1 MMTLFPTTM
10 KTILENMQYESKR
23 GTIEN
28 SREVVSRL
36 KFISMIKRDEKINV
50 KTLYI
55 QPKNMFTSFSRLF
68 QQESRDSTKNF
79 LNTTYNR
86 IFEILTLYS
95 CSDDK
100 DSDRTVVINLVK
112 DLHMSISGLE
122 NLQYTYSDDRMF
134 VSEIN
139 TLIEDIQRHI
149 RCIRRKKPHYF
160 LEEISTESNLDH
172 DSLHES
178 TI

>member
-1 MMTLFPTTM
+1 MLTLFPTTM

-28 SREVVSRL
+28 SREVISRL

-55 QPKNMFTSFSRLF
+55 QPKNMLTSLQRLF

-95 CSDDK
+95 CSDDRE
-100 DSDRTVVINLVK
+100 SDKTVILNLVK
-112 DLHMSISGLE
+112 DLHMSVSGLE

-139 TLIEDIQRHI
+139 TLIEDIHRNI
-149 RCIRRKKPHYF
+149 RIIRKKKPHF
-160 LEEISTESNLDH
+160 FMEETTTSELSEQEPTN
-172 DSLHES
+172 
-178 TI
+178 

>member
-1 MMTLFPTTM
+1 MLTLFPTTM

-28 SREVVSRL
+28 SREVISRL

-55 QPKNMFTSFSRLF
+55 QPKNMLTSIQRLF

-95 CSDDK
+95 CSDEK
-100 DSDRTVVINLVK
+100 DSDRTVILNLVK
-112 DLHMSISGLE
+112 DLHMSITGLE
-122 NLQYTYSDDRMF
+122 NLQYTHSDDRMF
-134 VSEIN
+134 VSELN
-139 TLIEDIQRHI
+139 TLIEDIHRNI
-149 RCIRRKKPHYF
+149 RVIRKKKPYF
-160 LEEISTESNLDH
+160 FMEEVTDCES
-172 DSLHES
+172 SEHE
-178 TI
+178 TTN

>member
-1 MMTLFPTTM
+1 MITLFPTTM
-10 KTILENMQYESKR
+10 KTILENMQYDSKR

-28 SREVVSRL
+28 SREVISRL

-55 QPKNMFTSFSRLF
+55 QPKNMLTSMQRLF

-100 DSDRTVVINLVK
+100 DSDRTVVLNLVK
-112 DLHMSISGLE
+112 DLHMSVSGLE

-139 TLIEDIQRHI
+139 TLIEDIHRHI
-149 RCIRRKKPHYF
+149 RSIRKKKPHF
-160 LEEISTESNLDH
+160 FVEDASFESGSEQDGTN
-172 DSLHES
+172 
-178 TI
+178 